1 MPTRRSFRSRQALA
15 KKGVQHLQIFCPGFP
30 ADCLET
36 LEEIAIE
43 GRQVFLAAGGQRYDH
58 IPCLNDHPAWI
69 DALRGLVEHHTAG
82 WAVRTDAQPRPAD
95 LESQRQRAL
104 ALGAKV

>member
-1 MPTRRSFRSRQALA
+1 MEALA
-15 KKGVQHLQIFCPGFP
+15 KKGVRHLQVFCPGFS

-43 GRQVFLAAGGQRYDH
+43 GKQVFLQAGGQRYDH
-58 IPCLNDHPAWI
+58 IPCLNDHPVWI
-69 DALRGLVEHHTAG
+69 DALQGLVERHTLG
-82 WAVRTDAQPRPAD
+82 WPVGAADQARPAL
-95 LESQRQRAL
+95 LEGQRQRAL

>member
-1 MPTRRSFRSRQALA
+1 M
-15 KKGVQHLQIFCPGFP
+15 QIFCPGFP

-43 GRQVFLAAGGQRYDH
+43 GRQVFLTAGGQRCDH

-69 DALRGLVEHHTAG
+69 DALRGLVERHTAG
-82 WAVRTDAQPRPAD
+82 WPVLAHDQPRPAD
-95 LESQRQRAL
+95 GEAQRQRAL